1 MRLRSLLTVL
11 SLLCVG
17 AIAGCGGNG
26 GEKAPAGA
34 PNDASTAWS
43 AATSRTAGPWHAWA
57 GAASARSESTSPG
70 STSSPTPDSGFDW
83 DAYDKMVGSAARNG
97 VRVFATVFSSPT
109 WAEPTPETPPLNGGN
124 LAGFQYFAAAAA
136 QRYGSD
142 GDFWREHPDLPKLPV
157 RDWQLWNEPNSP
169 LFWKPAPDPKGY
181 LTVLRAFYDAV
192 KRATR

>member
-1 MRLRSLLTVL
+1 MVSGDLPDGRTLARLGR
-11 SLLCVG
+11 
-17 AIAGCGGNG
+17 GGIGTLRVNF
-26 GEKAPAGA
+26 
-34 PNDASTAWS
+34 AWINVQS
-43 AATSRTAGPWHAWA
+43 H
-57 GAASARSESTSPG
+57 
-70 STSSPTPDSGFDW
+70 PDSGFDW